1 MSKTEAISAEIH
13 VSSRHLHRFAKLE
26 CRQLVSLML
35 NGLVVGG
42 DGLIGRALANHL
54 ANTGWKVA
62 RTTRRE
68 VRGVDECFLDL
79 HDPVTSGSDWLKRL
93 QVPGLVV
100 FISAA
105 STGYSRCAI
114 NPVETWRINVDNT
127 IALSKAFMRHGA
139 FVIFLSSN
147 AVFDGNLAHPQEN
160 SPTSP
165 VTEYGRQKAACEIG
179 LKQAAKEL
187 SAGLAIVRLTKVID
201 RSQELIDG
209 WIRDLQMGASVRAAT
224 DLVVSPVTLG
234 YVVKGLTT
242 LAERRLANTFHFSGY
257 DDMTYFDLATS
268 LAAGLGG
275 IGRVEKDLVR
285 PRLGNV
291 PSPDF
296 SALDMGL
303 TSSLLGI
310 KAQSL
315 SDVTRELLHK

>member
-1 MSKTEAISAEIH
+1 MSKTKAISAEIH
-13 VSSRHLHRFAKLE
+13 LSSRHLRHCAQPE
-26 CRQLVSLML
+26 CGQPASLMF

-42 DGLIGRALANHL
+42 DGLIGRALAIYL
-54 ANTGWKVA
+54 ANIGWEIA

-68 VRGVDECFLDL
+68 VRGVNECFLDL
-79 HDPVTSGSDWLKRL
+79 REPMASRSDWLKKM
-93 QVPGLVV
+93 QAPELVV

-105 STGYSRCAI
+105 STGYSRCAE

-127 IALSKAFMRHGA
+127 IALSKVFMRHGA
-139 FVIFLSSN
+139 FVIYLSSN
-147 AVFDGNLAHPQEN
+147 AVFDGSLAHLQEA
-160 SPTSP
+160 SPVSP

-187 SAGLAIVRLTKVID
+187 SAGLAIVRLTKVVD
-201 RSQELIDG
+201 RSQALIDG
-209 WIRDLQMGASVRAAT
+209 WIRDLQMGASVRAAA
-224 DLVVSPVTLG
+224 DLAVSPITLG

-296 SALDMGL
+296 SALDTDL

-310 KAQSL
+310 KPQSL
-315 SDVTRELLHK
+315 SDVTHELLHK